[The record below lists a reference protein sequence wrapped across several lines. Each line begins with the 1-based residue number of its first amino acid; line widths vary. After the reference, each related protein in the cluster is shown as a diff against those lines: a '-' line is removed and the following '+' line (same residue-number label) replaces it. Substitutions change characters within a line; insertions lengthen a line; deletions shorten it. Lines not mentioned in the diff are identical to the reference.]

1 MHPPEQNL
9 FFSLQFRLCFHELV
23 LCPVL
28 SDLVFLIYSNRLQKL
43 LPLLH
48 YSVWHKCKVRLMIS
62 MIFFQRNPSCKKPL
76 QKHAT
81 RLLHSSK
88 ARNKYKIIK
97 DKKSCIELLISRE
110 QKIIFLLSTTMV
122 APHGGATVNPDKAI
136 NYWPDL

>member
-1 MHPPEQNL
+1 
-9 FFSLQFRLCFHELV
+9 
-23 LCPVL
+23 
-28 SDLVFLIYSNRLQKL
+28 
-43 LPLLH
+43 
-48 YSVWHKCKVRLMIS
+48 